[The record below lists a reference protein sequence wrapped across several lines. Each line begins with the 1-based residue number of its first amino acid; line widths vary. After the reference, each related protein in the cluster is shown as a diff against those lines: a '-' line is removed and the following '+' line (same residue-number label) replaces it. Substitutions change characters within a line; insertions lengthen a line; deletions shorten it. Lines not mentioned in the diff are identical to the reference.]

1 MKITNL
7 FPLWILLSP
16 SVKGS
21 LSFPVFQFWKQL
33 NIHEVFCKI
42 VWGTEGVSLQL
53 HEKDV
58 FIQMQNS
65 VVSSKV
71 LVLVNCLNTYVHGYS
86 YSDIDLNYSQKFVTF
101 SANIFSYNLTAY

>member
-7 FPLWILLSP
+7 FPSCILLSP

-21 LSFPVFQFWKQL
+21 LSFPVFPFWKQL
-33 NIHEVFCKI
+33 NIHEMFCKI

-58 FIQMQNS
+58 FIQIQNS

-71 LVLVNCLNTYVHGYS
+71 LVLENCLNTYAHGYS
-86 YSDIDLNYSQKFVTF
+86 YSEIDLN
-101 SANIFSYNLTAY
+101 